1 MMCKL
6 HYDDDDDDD
15 DSIVKTRG
23 GGDLDLALA
32 SAPHDL
38 NDSRG

>member
-6 HYDDDDDDD
+6 HNDDDDDDDD

-23 GGDLDLALA
+23 GGVGLDLALA
-32 SAPHDL
+32 ENDDL
-38 NDSRG
+38 